1 MYVYVS
7 MIYEGSSGASHPCGL
22 INNCF
27 SSRSD
32 IVDSEAEWGL
42 NKSMLKS
49 PNTSTLFLLPSE
61 MLPTIVI
68 NSSYHAYVAAG
79 ILYIYTQQTR
89 AVTENS

>member
-1 MYVYVS
+1 MRVVAEQV
-7 MIYEGSSGASHPCGL
+7 IRVGL
-22 INNCF
+22 LTNCF
-27 SSRSD
+27 SPRSD

-79 ILYIYTQQTR
+79 ILYIYTQQAR